1 MINLKT
7 NREIEI
13 IKANGRIL
21 AKTLELL
28 KERIKPEVKTQEL
41 DQLAEDFIRQQGAC
55 PAFKGYRGFPASICV
70 SIDNEVVHGIPGE
83 RVVEEGQVVSVDIGV
98 FKDNYYAD
106 GAFTFAVGQISD
118 RAQRLLFITQEALR
132 RGLEVVREGRF
143 LSDVSYAIQSFVE
156 RSGFSVVR
164 DLVGHGIGMNMH
176 EEPQIPNFGP
186 PGQGPILKKGMVLAI
201 EPMVNIGSFEIQ
213 TKEDNWTIV
222 TKDGSLSAH
231 FEHTVA
237 VTENGAMILTDGD
250 PQTGGQPPR
259 LGKRKGLGNG
269 TNSVS

>member
-7 NREIEI
+7 NEEIEI
-13 IKANGRIL
+13 IRANGRIL

-28 KERIKPEVKTQEL
+28 GEKIKPGVRTKEL
-41 DQLAEDFIRQQGAC
+41 DRLAEDFIRRGGAY
-55 PAFKGYRGFPASICV
+55 PAFKGYREFPASICI

-83 RVVEEGQVVSVDIGV
+83 RMIEEGQLVSVDIGV

-106 GAFTFAVGQISD
+106 GAFTFAVGRVSNQ
-118 RAQRLLFITQEALR
+118 AQRLIQITQEALK
-132 RGLEVVREGRF
+132 RGLEFVREGGF
-143 LSDVSYAIQSFVE
+143 LSDISYAIQSFVE
-156 RSGFSVVR
+156 KNGFSVVR
-164 DLVGHGIGMNMH
+164 DLVGHGIGINMH

-186 PGQGPILKKGMVLAI
+186 SGQGPILKKGMVLAI
-201 EPMVNIGSFEIQ
+201 EPMVNAGSFEIE

-237 VTENGAMILTDGD
+237 VTENGAMILTEGN
-250 PQTGGQPPR
+250 PS
-259 LGKRKGLGNG
+259 GKVKGFR
-269 TNSVS
+269 

>member
-7 NREIEI
+7 EREIEI
-13 IKANGRIL
+13 IKANGRIV
-21 AKTLELL
+21 ANTLELVG
-28 KERIKPEVKTQEL
+28 ERIKPGVKTKEL
-41 DQLAEDFIRQQGAC
+41 DRWAEDFIRKQSAR

-70 SIDNEVVHGIPGE
+70 SIDNEVVHGIPGD
-83 RVVEEGQVVSVDIGV
+83 RRIEEGQVISVDVGV
-98 FKDNYYAD
+98 FKDSYYAD
-106 GAFTFAVGQISD
+106 GAFTFPMGQISD
-118 RAQRLLFITQEALR
+118 KAQRLIQITQQALK

-143 LSDVSYAIQSFVE
+143 LSDISYAIQSFVE
-156 RSGFSVVR
+156 KNGFSVVR

-201 EPMVNIGSFEIQ
+201 EPMVNTGSFEIEIR
-213 TKEDNWTIV
+213 EDNWTIV

-237 VTENGAMILTDGD
+237 VTENGAMILTE
-250 PQTGGQPPR
+250 
-259 LGKRKGLGNG
+259 
-269 TNSVS
+269 S

>member
-21 AKTLELL
+21 AKTLQLL
-28 KERIKPEVKTQEL
+28 KEKIKPGVTTKEL
-41 DQLAEDFIRQQGAC
+41 DRLAEEFIRKQGAY

-70 SIDNEVVHGIPGE
+70 SINDEVVHGIPGE
-83 RVVEEGQVVSVDIGV
+83 RVVEEGQIVSVDVGV

-106 GAFTFAVGQISD
+106 GAFTFAVGQVSD
-118 RAQRLLFITQEALR
+118 RARNLLFVTQEALK
-132 RGLEVVREGRF
+132 RGLLAVSEGGF

-156 RSGFSVVR
+156 RMGFSVVR
-164 DLVGHGIGMNMH
+164 DLVGHGIGMSMH

-186 PGQGPILKKGMVLAI
+186 PGRGPILKKGMVLAI
-201 EPMVNIGSFEIQ
+201 EPMVNTGSFEIE
-213 TKEDNWTIV
+213 TKADNWTIV
-222 TKDGSLSAH
+222 TRDGSLSAH

-237 VTENGAMILTDGD
+237 VTENGARILTESEK
-250 PQTGGQPPR
+250 T
-259 LGKRKGLGNG
+259 
-269 TNSVS
+269 

>member
-7 NREIEI
+7 NKEIEI
-13 IKANGRIL
+13 IRANGRIL

-28 KERIKPEVKTQEL
+28 GEKIKPGVKTKEL
-41 DQLAEDFIRQQGAC
+41 DRLAEDFIRREGAY
-55 PAFKGYRGFPASICV
+55 PAFKGYREYPASICI

-83 RVVEEGQVVSVDIGV
+83 RMIKKGQLVSVDVGV
-98 FKDNYYAD
+98 FKDSYYAD
-106 GAFTFAVGQISD
+106 GAFTFAVEPVSD
-118 RAQRLLFITQEALR
+118 QAQRLIQITQEALKK
-132 RGLEVVREGRF
+132 GLEFVREGGF
-143 LSDVSYAIQSFVE
+143 LSDISNAIQSFVE
-156 RSGFSVVR
+156 KNGFSVVR

-201 EPMVNIGSFEIQ
+201 EPMVNVGSFEIE

-250 PQTGGQPPR
+250 PS
-259 LGKRKGLGNG
+259 GKVKRFR
-269 TNSVS
+269 

>member
-7 NREIEI
+7 EREIEI
-13 IKANGRIL
+13 IRANGRIL
-21 AKTLELL
+21 ARTLKLL
-28 KERIKPEVKTQEL
+28 GEKIKPGVRTKEL
-41 DQLAEDFIRQQGAC
+41 DRLAEDFIRREGAY
-55 PAFKGYRGFPASICV
+55 PAFKGYRGYPAAVCI

-83 RVVEEGQVVSVDIGV
+83 RMIEEGQLVSVDIGV

-106 GAFTFAVGQISD
+106 GAFTFAVGRVSNQ
-118 RAQRLLFITQEALR
+118 AQRLIQITQEALK
-132 RGLEVVREGRF
+132 RGLEFVREGEF
-143 LSDVSYAIQSFVE
+143 LSDISYAIQSFVE
-156 RSGFSVVR
+156 KNGFSVVR

-186 PGQGPILKKGMVLAI
+186 SGQGPILKKGMVLAI
-201 EPMVNIGSFEIQ
+201 EPMVNAGSFEIE

-237 VTENGAMILTDGD
+237 VTENGAMILTEGD
-250 PQTGGQPPR
+250 PS
-259 LGKRKGLGNG
+259 GKVKRFR
-269 TNSVS
+269 

>member
-1 MINLKT
+1 MISLKT
-7 NREIEI
+7 DKEIEI
-13 IKANGRIL
+13 IKANGRIV
-21 AKTLELL
+21 AKTLELIEE
-28 KERIKPEVKTQEL
+28 KIKPGVKTREL
-41 DQLAEDFIRQQGAC
+41 DRLAEDFIRKQDAY

-70 SIDNEVVHGIPGE
+70 SINEEVVHGIPGE
-83 RVVEEGQVVSVDIGV
+83 RMIQEGQVVSVDIGV

-106 GAFTFAVGQISD
+106 GALTFAVGKISEQ
-118 RAQRLLFITQEALR
+118 AQKLLFVTQESLK
-132 RGLEVVREGRF
+132 RGLEVVREGKF
-143 LSDVSYAIQSFVE
+143 LSDVSYTIQSLVE
-156 RSGFSVVR
+156 KNGFSVVR

-201 EPMVNIGSFEIQ
+201 EPMVNAGSFEIQ

-237 VTENGAMILTDGD
+237 VTQNGVTILTENE
-250 PQTGGQPPR
+250 R
-259 LGKRKGLGNG
+259 
-269 TNSVS
+269 V

>member
-7 NREIEI
+7 NKEIEI
-13 IKANGRIL
+13 IRANGRIL

-28 KERIKPEVKTQEL
+28 GEEIKPGVKTKEL
-41 DQLAEDFIRQQGAC
+41 DRLAEDFIRNQGAY
-55 PAFKGYRGFPASICV
+55 PAFKGYRGFPASICI

-83 RVVEEGQVVSVDIGV
+83 RVIEEGQVISVDIGV
-98 FKDNYYAD
+98 LKDNFYAD
-106 GAFTFAVGQISD
+106 GAFTFAVGPVSD
-118 RAQRLLFITQEALR
+118 QTKRLIKVTQEALE
-132 RGLEVVREGRF
+132 RGLEFVREGRF
-143 LSDVSYAIQSFVE
+143 LSDISYAIQSFVE
-156 RSGFSVVR
+156 RNGFSVVR

-201 EPMVNIGSFEIQ
+201 EPMVNVGSFEIE
-213 TKEDNWTIV
+213 TKADNWTIV

-250 PQTGGQPPR
+250 R
-259 LGKRKGLGNG
+259 SGKVKSFR
-269 TNSVS
+269 

>member
-13 IKANGRIL
+13 IRANGRIV

-28 KERIKPEVKTQEL
+28 KEKIKPGVKTREL
-41 DQLAEDFIRQQGAC
+41 DRLAEDFIRKQNAY

-70 SIDNEVVHGIPGE
+70 SIDDEVVHGIPGE
-83 RVVEEGQVVSVDIGV
+83 RLIEEGQVVSVDIGV

-118 RAQRLLFITQEALR
+118 QAQRLLQVTQETLR
-132 RGLEVVREGRF
+132 RGLESAKEGRF

-156 RSGFSVVR
+156 KNGFSVVR
-164 DLVGHGIGMNMH
+164 DLVGHGIGTNMH

-186 PGQGPILKKGMVLAI
+186 PGQGPILKKGMTLAI
-201 EPMVNIGSFEIQ
+201 EPMVNAGSFEVQ
-213 TKEDNWTIV
+213 TKKDNWTIV

-237 VTENGAMILTDGD
+237 VTENGAMILT
-250 PQTGGQPPR
+250 
-259 LGKRKGLGNG
+259 
-269 TNSVS
+269 VSE

>member
-1 MINLKT
+1 MISLKT

-21 AKTLELL
+21 VKTLELL
-28 KERIKPEVKTQEL
+28 EEKIKPKVKTKEL
-41 DQLAEDFIRQQGAC
+41 DRLAEDFIKKQGAY

-83 RVVEEGQVVSVDIGV
+83 RVIEEGQIISVDIGV

-106 GAFTFAVGQISD
+106 GAFTFAVGKVSD
-118 RAQRLLFITQEALR
+118 QAQRLIQITQEALK
-132 RGLEVVREGRF
+132 RGLEFVREGRF
-143 LSDVSYAIQSFVE
+143 LSDISYAIQSFVE
-156 RSGFSVVR
+156 KNGFSVVR

-186 PGQGPILKKGMVLAI
+186 PGQGPILKKGIVLAI
-201 EPMVNIGSFEIQ
+201 EPMVNAGSFEIE
-213 TKEDNWTIV
+213 TEEDNWTIV

-237 VTENGAMILTDGD
+237 VTENGAMILTESE
-250 PQTGGQPPR
+250 
-259 LGKRKGLGNG
+259 KF
-269 TNSVS
+269 